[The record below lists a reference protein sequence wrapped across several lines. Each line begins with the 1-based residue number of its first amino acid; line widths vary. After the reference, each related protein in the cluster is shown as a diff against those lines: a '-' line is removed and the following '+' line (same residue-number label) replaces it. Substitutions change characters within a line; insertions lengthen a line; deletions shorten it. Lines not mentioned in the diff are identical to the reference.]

1 MQLHNICEVKY
12 FDILWIYFMVPFP
25 ASNGNK
31 FTIVSVDY
39 ISKWVKIVTLPI
51 NDNKVVLLF
60 LKKESYLN

>member
-1 MQLHNICEVKY
+1 
-12 FDILWIYFMVPFP
+12 MVPFP